1 MTGPTK
7 PDEPTAKPKPDAE
20 ADKVEDMATQP
31 PVKQMD
37 NMGAAID
44 AAEKG
49 DKDRGADKA
58 GDET

>member
-1 MTGPTK
+1 MTEPTK
-7 PDEPTAKPKPDAE
+7 KDEPSRKPTPDAE
-20 ADKVEDMATQP
+20 AEKVEDMATTA

-49 DKDRGADKA
+49 KNKDAK
-58 GDET
+58 